1 MPIEGL
7 NGISSEKFWA
17 AIEELIA
24 TSEIIIDR
32 PKGSRH
38 PKVTETIYPIDYG
51 YLKGT
56 TAADG
61 EGIDVWVG
69 SIRPFGVT
77 GVVCTVDRTKRDA
90 EVKLLLGCTR
100 DEEMTILTFLNLGN
114 MSAVLVWRP
123 APEAQ

>member
-1 MPIEGL
+1 MPIGALDGL
-7 NGISSEKFWA
+7 SSDKFWTA
-17 AIEELIA
+17 MAELIA

-38 PKVTETIYPIDYG
+38 PKVTEAIYPIDYG

-69 SIRPFGVT
+69 SIRPRVVT
-77 GVVCTVDRTKRDA
+77 GVVCTVDQQKRDA

-100 DEEMTILTFLNLGN
+100 DEELTILNFLNLGT
-114 MSAVLVWRP
+114 MSAVLLWRP
-123 APEAQ
+123 GVESR

>member
-1 MPIEGL
+1 MPIGPLDGL
-7 NGISSEKFWA
+7 SSDKFWT
-17 AIEELIA
+17 AIAELIA

-38 PKVTETIYPIDYG
+38 PKVTEAIYPIDYG

-69 SIRPFGVT
+69 SMRPPVVT
-77 GVVCTVDRTKRDA
+77 GAVCTVDQGKRDA

-100 DEEMTILTFLNLGN
+100 DEEMAILTFLNLGT
-114 MSAVLVWRP
+114 MSAVLLWRP
-123 APEAQ
+123 GAEME